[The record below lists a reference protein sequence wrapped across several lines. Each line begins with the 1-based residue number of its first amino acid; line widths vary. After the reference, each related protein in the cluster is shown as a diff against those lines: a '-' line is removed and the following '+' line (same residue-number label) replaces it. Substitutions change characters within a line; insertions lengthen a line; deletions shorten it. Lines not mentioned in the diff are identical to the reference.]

1 MRPWHYYGGSC
12 VMIRS
17 FVALDLPVPVLESLG
32 ELIRV
37 FKKSGAPVAWVKPE
51 RIHLTLKFLGNV
63 SPATIPK
70 IQEAL
75 EEIAGS
81 STPFRLQPGGCGG
94 FPSIRQ
100 MRVVWVG
107 IKGDLEGVRR
117 LHSRVEA
124 ALVPMGFDPEDRTF
138 RPHLTLGRVKGRGP
152 MQALQEAL
160 LANQGFRTEA
170 FDVADLVLY
179 KSDLYPGGAHY
190 TPLYR
195 ARFAEG

>member
-1 MRPWHYYGGSC
+1 
-12 VMIRS
+12 MIRS

-63 SPATIPK
+63 SPDAVPE

-81 STPFRLQPGGCGG
+81 STPFRLQPGGCGA

-107 IKGDLEGVRR
+107 IKGDLDGVRR
-117 LHSRVEA
+117 LHSKVEA
-124 ALVPMGFDPEDRTF
+124 ALAPMGFDPEDRTF

-160 LANQGFRTEA
+160 LANHGFRTEA
-170 FDVADLVLY
+170 FDVTDLVLY